1 MVNFFSFHLH
11 FLNQFA
17 VVGLLEGHVLVEGA
31 ADARVG
37 HHRGEDLRAVDLFAL
52 QVADC
57 YTRLPYSW
65 MVIIYYYLPAKSTSS
80 TCTLIPGLDMAMVA
94 DSKARWTAKGD
105 GRDEGRQW
113 QVPPGFI
120 VQKKAQL

>member
-1 MVNFFSFHLH
+1 M
-11 FLNQFA
+11 Q
-17 VVGLLEGHVLVEGA
+17 VEGA

-37 HHRGEDLRAVDLFAL
+37 DHRGEDLRAVDLFAL

-57 YTRLPYSW
+57 YTTRPYSW

-120 VQKKAQL
+120 VEKRQRFS